1 MGLAGTSNTAENNPV
16 SLDRSRG
23 RPGHDLMRSS
33 KRWPLLAM
41 LICCVVAFAPRLAA
55 QSAKLAEDPPPPYD
69 ASEPAADGQ
78 PPADPAASSA
88 PANAPAGPAKPIDTS
103 AGPAPPPAPA
113 AEEVAAPPPA
123 PAFDPLHSERSL
135 DVGNFYLKKG
145 EYDAAIDRFEEA
157 ARDNPK
163 SAKPYL
169 LLGETYEKKNDSSSA
184 ITAYRKYLDLF
195 QKAPDRDKI
204 LRRIEKLQGKPD
216 RG

>member
-1 MGLAGTSNTAENNPV
+1 
-16 SLDRSRG
+16 
-23 RPGHDLMRSS
+23 
-33 KRWPLLAM
+33 M
-41 LICCVVAFAPRLAA
+41 LFFCFVAFAPRLAA

-69 ASEPAADGQ
+69 AAQPAADVQ
-78 PPADPAASSA
+78 PPADPAANSA
-88 PANAPAGPAKPIDTS
+88 PADAQPPDAPVDTKAGPAKPPEAEAAPT
-103 AGPAPPPAPA
+103 ALPAPT
-113 AEEVAAPPPA
+113 
-123 PAFDPLHSERSL
+123 FDPLHAERSL

-169 LLGETYEKKNDSSSA
+169 LLGETYEKKNDASDA
-184 ITAYRKYLDLF
+184 VTAYRKYLELF

-204 LRRIEKLQGKPD
+204 LHRIEKLEGKPD

>member
-1 MGLAGTSNTAENNPV
+1 LE
-16 SLDRSRG
+16 
-23 RPGHDLMRSS
+23 
-33 KRWPLLAM
+33 RWPLLAI
-41 LICCVVAFAPRLAA
+41 LVFCVAAFAPRLAA
-55 QSAKLAEDPPPPYD
+55 QSAKLADDPPPPYD
-69 ASEPAADGQ
+69 ASEPSADAQ
-78 PPADPAASSA
+78 PPAADPAANA
-88 PANAPAGPAKPIDTS
+88 TPANAPAVPAKPIDTS

-113 AEEVAAPPPA
+113 AEEVPAPPPA
-123 PAFDPLHSERSL
+123 PVFDPLHSERSL

-169 LLGETYEKKNDSSSA
+169 LLGETYEKKNDPSSA

>member
-1 MGLAGTSNTAENNPV
+1 
-16 SLDRSRG
+16 
-23 RPGHDLMRSS
+23 
-33 KRWPLLAM
+33 M
-41 LICCVVAFAPRLAA
+41 LILCVVAFAPRLAA

-69 ASEPAADGQ
+69 ASGPAADAQ
-78 PPADPAASSA
+78 PPAADPGGNPA

-103 AGPAPPPAPA
+103 AGPAPPPAP
-113 AEEVAAPPPA
+113 EEVAAPPPA
-123 PAFDPLHSERSL
+123 PGFDPLHSERSL

>member
-1 MGLAGTSNTAENNPV
+1 MIAKGILVANVMRLGSA
-16 SLDRSRG
+16 SKG
-23 RPGHDLMRSS
+23 RRTL

-41 LICCVVAFAPRLAA
+41 LIFCVVAFAPRLAA
-55 QSAKLAEDPPPPYD
+55 QSAKLADDPPPPYD
-69 ASEPAADGQ
+69 ASDPSADAQ
-78 PPADPAASSA
+78 PPAADPAANST
-88 PANAPAGPAKPIDTS
+88 PANAPAAPAKPIDTS
-103 AGPAPPPAPA
+103 AGPAPPPAP
-113 AEEVAAPPPA
+113 V
-123 PAFDPLHSERSL
+123 FDPLHSERSL

-169 LLGETYEKKNDSSSA
+169 LLGETYEKKNDPSSA

-195 QKAPDRDKI
+195 QKAPDRDRI